1 MSESVLKSVSPARS
15 LRPSSDWGP
24 GPEEVIVGKDVLEL
38 ISTSMYVD
46 PMTIY
51 REYVQNAAD
60 AIEERRKK
68 ATRGSNGKV
77 SIDLDSVARSITIR
91 DSGIGLEW
99 ELFCERLCTLGASV
113 KRGTSARGFRGVGR
127 LAGLGYCQELIF
139 RSRAEG
145 EDRVAEL
152 RWDGRRLKS
161 ALRASHNDGDLADL
175 VREVV
180 SVRRVPAGSY
190 PAHFFEVELTGVI
203 RHRNDRLLNPEAVSE
218 YLAQVAPVPFS
229 PQFRFGSDISAALRS
244 HVDLGEL
251 DIRVNQSEEPL
262 YRPHSNR
269 IQIGEGEFDK
279 YVDIEFREFPGVD
292 GGVAGVAWV
301 LHHGY
306 TGAIPSAAL
315 VKGLRLRTG
324 NMQIGDHALLEELFP
339 EQRFNGWAVGEIHIV
354 DRRIT
359 PNGRR
364 DHFEQSVHFDNLL
377 NHAGPIA
384 RDIARRCRQ
393 SSISRKWLR
402 EFQLQKSAA
411 IERAEIASQG
421 GMRKTARETHAQASA
436 KALAAMKKIAGQR
449 HLAEDTRSELSKQ
462 VTATEA
468 RVSKLL
474 GKEPKAADVLARYKP
489 QLRAAYEQVLGLIYE
504 CASNRAAAKALVE
517 KILGKL
523 EVTAAGPPKRSSRPK
538 KPSKRR

>member
-1 MSESVLKSVSPARS
+1 MSESALKTTSAPRVMRTTY
-15 LRPSSDWGP
+15 DWGP
-24 GPEEVIVGKDVLEL
+24 GPDEVIVGKDVLEL
-38 ISTSMYVD
+38 LSTSMYVD

-60 AIEERRKK
+60 AIEERRK
-68 ATRGSNGKV
+68 AGGRLSGKV
-77 SIDLDSVARSITIR
+77 SIDLDSAARSIKLR
-91 DSGIGLEW
+91 DNGVGLEW
-99 ELFCERLCTLGASV
+99 ERFTERLCTLGASS
-113 KRGTSARGFRGVGR
+113 KRGTAARGFRGVGR

-139 RSRAEG
+139 RSRTEG
-145 EDRVAEL
+145 EDRVSEL

-161 ALRASHNDGDLADL
+161 ALRASHTDGELADL

-180 SVRRVPAGSY
+180 SVRRVTAGSY
-190 PAHFFEVELTGVI
+190 PTYFFEVELSGVI
-203 RHRNDRLLNPEAVSE
+203 RHRNDRLLNPEAVAE

-229 PQFRFGSDISAALRS
+229 PQFRFGSEISAALKS
-244 HVDLGEL
+244 QVELGEI

-262 YRPHSNR
+262 YRPHRNR
-269 IQIGEGEFDK
+269 IEIGEGEYDK
-279 YVDIEFREFPGVD
+279 YTDIEFREIPEVD
-292 GGVAGVAWV
+292 GGLAGMTWV

-306 TGAIPSAAL
+306 TGAIPNAAL
-315 VKGLRLRTG
+315 VKGLRLRIG

-339 EQRFNGWAVGEIHIV
+339 EQRFNGWAVGEVHIL
-354 DRRIT
+354 DRRII

-377 NHAGPIA
+377 NHVGPVA
-384 RDIARRCRQ
+384 RDIGRRCRQ
-393 SSISRKWLR
+393 SSINRKWLR

-421 GMRKTARETHAQASA
+421 GMRKAARDTHTQASA
-436 KALAAMKKIAGQR
+436 KALAAMRKIAGQR
-449 HLAEDTRSELSKQ
+449 LLAEDTRSELSKQ
-462 VTATEA
+462 VTATEE

-474 GKEPKAADVLARYKP
+474 GKEPKAADVLAMYKP

-504 CASNRAAAKALVE
+504 CASNRSAAKALVE

-523 EVTAAGPPKRSSRPK
+523 ELEAGKTPMARSRSKKRS
-538 KPSKRR
+538 RRR

>member
-1 MSESVLKSVSPARS
+1 MIESALKSRNT
-15 LRPSSDWGP
+15 LRAIRASYDWGP
-24 GPEEVIVGKDVLEL
+24 GPDEVIVGKDVLEL
-38 ISTSMYVD
+38 LSTSMYVD

-60 AIEERRKK
+60 AIEEGRR
-68 ATRGSNGKV
+68 ASGRSRGKV
-77 SIDLDSVARSITIR
+77 SIDLDLAGRSIKIR
-91 DSGIGLEW
+91 DNGIGLAW
-99 ELFCERLCTLGASV
+99 EIFSERLCTLGASP
-113 KRGTSARGFRGVGR
+113 KRGTRARGFRGVGR

-139 RSRAEG
+139 RSRANG
-145 EDRVAEL
+145 EDRVSEL

-161 ALRASHNDGDLADL
+161 ALRASHTNGELTDL

-180 SVRRVPAGSY
+180 SIRRVPPGAS
-190 PAHFFEVELTGVI
+190 PTHFFEVELAGVI
-203 RHRNDRLLNPEAVSE
+203 RHRNDRLLNPETVSE

-229 PQFRFGSDISAALRS
+229 PQLRFGSDISAALKS
-244 HVDLGEL
+244 LVDLGEIE
-251 DIRVNQSEEPL
+251 IRVNQSEEPL
-262 YRPHSNR
+262 YRPHRNR
-269 IQIGEGEFDK
+269 IEIGEGEYDK
-279 YVDIEFREFPGVD
+279 YTDLEFREIPAVD
-292 GGVAGVAWV
+292 GGVAGMAWV

-306 TGAIPSAAL
+306 TGAIPNPAL

-339 EQRFNGWAVGEIHIV
+339 EQRFNGWAVGEVHIL
-354 DRRIT
+354 DRRII

-364 DHFEQSVHFDNLL
+364 DHFEHSVHFDNLL
-377 NHAGPIA
+377 NHVGPLA

-393 SSISRKWLR
+393 SSINRKWLR
-402 EFQLQKSAA
+402 DFQLQRSAA

-421 GMRKTARETHAQASA
+421 GIPKAARETHTQASA
-436 KALAAMKKIAGQR
+436 KALAAMKKIAEQR
-449 HLAEDTRSELSKQ
+449 LLAEDTRSELSIE
-462 VTATEA
+462 VTATEE

-474 GKEPKAADVLARYKP
+474 GKEPMAADVLARYKP

-523 EVTAAGPPKRSSRPK
+523 ELMPAKASRARSRSKKRI
-538 KPSKRR
+538 KRR

>member
-1 MSESVLKSVSPARS
+1 MSQSALKAKSMPQAIRASH
-15 LRPSSDWGP
+15 DWGP
-24 GPEEVIVGKDVLEL
+24 GPDEVVVGKDVLEL
-38 ISTSMYVD
+38 LSTSMYVD

-60 AIEERRKK
+60 AIEERRK
-68 ATRGSNGKV
+68 TGGRSSGKV
-77 SIDLDSVARSITIR
+77 LIDLDSAARSIKLR
-91 DSGIGLEW
+91 DNGIGLEW
-99 ELFCERLCTLGASV
+99 GVFSDRLCTLGASS

-145 EDRVAEL
+145 EDRVSEL
-152 RWDGRRLKS
+152 RWDGRRLKTT
-161 ALRASHNDGDLADL
+161 LRASQTDGELADL

-180 SVRRVPAGSY
+180 SIRRVPAGSY
-190 PAHFFEVELTGVI
+190 PTHFFEVELTGVI
-203 RHRNDRLLNPEAVSE
+203 RHRNDRLLNPESVAE

-229 PQFRFGSDISAALRS
+229 PQFRFGADISTALRS
-244 HVDLGEL
+244 QVELGEL

-262 YRPHSNR
+262 YRPHRNR
-269 IQIGEGEFDK
+269 IEIGEGEYDK
-279 YVDIEFREFPGVD
+279 YTDIEFREIPGVD
-292 GGVAGVAWV
+292 GGLAGIAWV

-306 TGAIPSAAL
+306 AGAIPNAAL

-324 NMQIGDHALLEELFP
+324 NMQIGDHALFEELFP
-339 EQRFNGWAVGEIHIV
+339 EQRFNGWAVGEVHILE
-354 DRRIT
+354 RRII

-377 NHAGPIA
+377 NHVGPLA

-393 SSISRKWLR
+393 SSINRKWMR

-421 GMRKTARETHAQASA
+421 GMRKAARDTHTQASA
-436 KALAAMKKIAGQR
+436 KALAAMRKIAEQR
-449 HLAEDTRSELSKQ
+449 LLAEDTRSELSKQ
-462 VTATEA
+462 VTATEV

-504 CASNRAAAKALVE
+504 CATNRTAAKALVE

-523 EVTAAGPPKRSSRPK
+523 ELETAKAPKARSRSK
-538 KPSKRR
+538 KWSKRR